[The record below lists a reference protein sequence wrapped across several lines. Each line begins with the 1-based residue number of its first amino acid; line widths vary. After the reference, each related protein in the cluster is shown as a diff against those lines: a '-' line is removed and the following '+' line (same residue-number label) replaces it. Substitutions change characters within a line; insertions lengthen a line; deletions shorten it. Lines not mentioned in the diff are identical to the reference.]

1 MAMNADIAA
10 AGRSGRHDVAA
21 GRSGR
26 RALALAVAGYSA
38 LACVLT
44 WPLPLHLRTHLLSA
58 ASGDTAVYV
67 WNIWV
72 FRHELIEHA
81 HLPFSTGH
89 VLAYTGGTDLSL
101 HNYAPIAGLLGL
113 PLVGPLGIIGTYNV
127 LMLVFMALSGL
138 GVFLLAGQLGLG
150 AVFAWSA
157 GALFVASPVMT
168 ARQTGHFSLVI
179 AAALPLFLWAL
190 LRALDTER
198 VRDAVLVG
206 VLVAAATYSDA
217 YYGVYCAMM
226 GAFLIA
232 WRFGRV
238 EWRGASAWRRLAR
251 FLDVTIAV
259 SGILIAWRVASGTT
273 TLVLGPIAIGLQTLY
288 TPVLLLTCAVALRAW
303 LAWRPVWRVH
313 DSAARLPALLRL
325 GAMAVAAC
333 LVLLLPQL
341 FGIARAFVTDQ
352 LPGTEI
358 YWRSSPRGVDALAYF
373 VPNPNHAWFGDH
385 TRQWFMPPDEPNWY
399 PEFVGA
405 FSLVA
410 FAVIAA
416 GARLRVLPAFWVA
429 FTGLFVWLSLGPFL
443 HVGGIN
449 TYVPGPWTFLR
460 YVPVIEMARS
470 PSRFA
475 IVAALGLSLLSAFG
489 AEGLQRRLA
498 RTWGGT
504 MTLLVLAFALALELV
519 PAPRRV
525 YPASVP
531 DIYDR
536 VTVVADESGRL
547 LDLPVGIHD
556 GTSPVGRFDAASL
569 YYQTE
574 HRRPMIGAYLS
585 RVSRRSKEEH
595 LRSPMLKALFELSE
609 GRDPSAE
616 LVAEARASR
625 DAFLRRSC
633 IRFVAVDTR
642 QASAALRAFATDAL
656 RLTPVAE
663 DASHVLL
670 VPIDLPACP

>member
-416 GARLRVLPAFWVA
+416 GARLRVLPACRRHQ
-429 FTGLFVWLSLGPFL
+429 
-443 HVGGIN
+443 HV
-449 TYVPGPWTFLR
+449 R
-460 YVPVIEMARS
+460 A
-470 PSRFA
+470 
-475 IVAALGLSLLSAFG
+475 G
-489 AEGLQRRLA
+489 A
-498 RTWGGT
+498 
-504 MTLLVLAFALALELV
+504 
-519 PAPRRV
+519 
-525 YPASVP
+525 
-531 DIYDR
+531 
-536 VTVVADESGRL
+536 
-547 LDLPVGIHD
+547 LDLPPLCSGDRD
-556 GTSPVGRFDAASL
+556 GAVSFEIRHRRSARAVAVVCVWRRGFAASPRQDVGRHDDPARARFRTRSGTRAGAPPSL
-569 YYQTE
+569 SGV
-574 HRRPMIGAYLS
+574 GAG
-585 RVSRRSKEEH
+585 H
-595 LRSPMLKALFELSE
+595 LRSRHC
-609 GRDPSAE
+609 GRRRVGTAARPACGHPRWHVARWTVRCGEPVLPDRTPTADDRRLPVPGLPAE
-616 LVAEARASR
+616 
-625 DAFLRRSC
+625 
-633 IRFVAVDTR
+633 
-642 QASAALRAFATDAL
+642 QGGASALPDAQGAVRIERGPRPVGGTRGRGSRVTRRVSPALVHQVRRRRHASGVRRPA
-656 RLTPVAE
+656 RLC
-663 DASHVLL
+663 H
-670 VPIDLPACP
+670 